1 MSERNEPPRSAGVL
15 TKWVDAFA
23 RERGLTSG
31 RVRDWV
37 SYMVLGG
44 HLEKASR
51 AEGGPRF
58 FIKGAVA
65 LEMRLPSK
73 ARATKDIDFIVDGVG
88 DESLIEALRQ
98 ALTGEYQGFNFRVKG
113 APYFMPNDS
122 VRVEVV
128 LDYKGRSWGTVQV
141 DMSPREGQRTEVEL
155 IEPLDLD
162 PFGLVTP
169 EALPCLALRY
179 HVAHKIHAM
188 TAPPRSEE
196 APNERFRDLVDALL
210 IREILVDLGGVR
222 AACVEVFA
230 LRGTHGWPPDF
241 IPPESWREPFERLA
255 NEVGLP
261 VGSIDQAVEEARE
274 FIHMIDAQQD
284 GARSP

>member
-1 MSERNEPPRSAGVL
+1 MSDRNEPPRSAGVL

-23 RERGLTSG
+23 RERGLTSK

-44 HLEKASR
+44 HLEKAGR

-58 FIKGAVA
+58 YIKGAVA

-88 DESLIEALRQ
+88 NESLTEALRE
-98 ALTGEYQGFNFRVKG
+98 ALAGEYQGFTFRVKG
-113 APYFMPNDS
+113 APYVMQNDS

-141 DMSPREGQRTEVEL
+141 DLSPKEGEQTEVEL
-155 IEPLDLD
+155 IEPLDLE
-162 PFGLVTP
+162 PFGLATP
-169 EALPCLALRY
+169 DALPCLALRY
-179 HVAHKIHAM
+179 HVAHKVHAM
-188 TAPPRSEE
+188 TAPPRSED
-196 APNERFRDLVDALL
+196 APNERFRDLVDALM
-210 IREILVDLGGVR
+210 IREILEDLGGVR
-222 AACVEVFA
+222 AACVEVFS

-241 IPPESWREPFERLA
+241 NPPESWHEPLARLA
-255 NEVGLP
+255 DEVNLP
-261 VGSIDQAVEEARE
+261 VRSLDQAVEEARE
-274 FIHMIDAQQD
+274 FIEMIDGQD
-284 GARSP
+284 